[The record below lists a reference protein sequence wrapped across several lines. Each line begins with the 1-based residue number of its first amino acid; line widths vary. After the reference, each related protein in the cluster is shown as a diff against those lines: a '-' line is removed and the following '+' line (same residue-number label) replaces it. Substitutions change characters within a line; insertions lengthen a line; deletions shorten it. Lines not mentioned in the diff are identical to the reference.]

1 MVQQPIR
8 APFCLEKAHPLNTLV
23 QVLDAVVGTGMVSH
37 VSHPEETRGCQHHC
51 TTKQLPQ
58 RRGDF
63 QGHLPGDGGAGVWTQ
78 PRSSYILRPPYYTAS
93 RYKEELTAA
102 DAPVSQVGWSKED
115 AKGVLDEEDL
125 SVSFVLRVLFK

>member
-37 VSHPEETRGCQHHC
+37 VSHPAGNQRLSAPLHNEA
-51 TTKQLPQ
+51 TTSKT
-58 RRGDF
+58 GDF
-63 QGHLPGDGGAGVWTQ
+63 QGHLQGDGGAGAWTQ

-125 SVSFVLRVLFK
+125 SVPFVLKVLFK